1 MKVSD
6 YVVLKVGSIIYLIV
20 DIEND
25 VVKLK
30 GLNYRIYAS
39 ANIQDVRLATPDEI
53 KLEKEKCEKYALR
66 ITNLRKRDEG
76 CLLGKVLHIDGDRL
90 YLDKCM
96 SLYEQ
101 LGVYAYG
108 ALINEENMAKEIDSY
123 INQIRPEVIVVT
135 GHDLYNGQGIKDLD
149 NYSNT
154 KNFIEAIKAIRKNPI
169 TINAVVIA
177 GACQSNYE
185 ALIANGADFASSPKR
200 INVHTFDPAVVAI
213 KASTTSMLRVIQ
225 LKDAL
230 KYIEN
235 GKDAFGGIETMGK
248 MRLIL

>member
-1 MKVSD
+1 
-6 YVVLKVGSIIYLIV
+6 
-20 DIEND
+20 
-25 VVKLK
+25 
-30 GLNYRIYAS
+30 
-39 ANIQDVRLATPDEI
+39 
-53 KLEKEKCEKYALR
+53 
-66 ITNLRKRDEG
+66 
-76 CLLGKVLHIDGDRL
+76 
-90 YLDKCM
+90 M

-101 LGVYAYG
+101 LGIYAYG

-213 KASTTSMLRVIQ
+213 KASTTS
-225 LKDAL
+225 
-230 KYIEN
+230 
-235 GKDAFGGIETMGK
+235 
-248 MRLIL
+248 